1 MNEKFY
7 SLYKFYL
14 KLTNS
19 KEISKNELDDIKKEV
34 GKNVLNTK
42 FKDEEDEE
50 DIDLNLY
57 FKEK

>member
-57 FKEK
+57 FKKK